1 MHTHIGSV
9 HRLECVH
16 MCARGAVL
24 GAFGRAARTHRPDDG
39 AIPILGAHGCAQ
51 TERSPRRERP
61 LPRTQHTRRR
71 RREWAKS
78 GASVGA
84 LRSRLA
90 RTAVGVHA
98 RRSLDAADS
107 VRWSRAAGDLVPGEK
122 CGTPRCSPTSLLRW
136 VERRQRQRREPRGEC
151 GVHNTRACVHIRH
164 GESGCGPYR
173 RKRSQPTPDARERNV
188 RIPQRTPGPL
198 GIPSHPISLIIAVLH
213 HVGLEAAV
221 RFTGSR
227 FTMRK
232 CCDHPPP
239 SSSLE
244 KSFFFFFFSQS
255 DLNLS

>member
-1 MHTHIGSV
+1 
-9 HRLECVH
+9 

-61 LPRTQHTRRR
+61 LPRTQHTRQR

-107 VRWSRAAGDLVPGEK
+107 VRWSRAAGDLGSPARNAAHRGAHQLLSCDGLSGVNGSVASRGVSARAHGLRPAAGPAVPQ
-122 CGTPRCSPTSLLRW
+122 R
-136 VERRQRQRREPRGEC
+136 VERVYVAAKGAGGRFLAQFHLTSVRLGT
-151 GVHNTRACVHIRH
+151 TRFCV
-164 GESGCGPYR
+164 GWGC
-173 RKRSQPTPDARERNV
+173 
-188 RIPQRTPGPL
+188 
-198 GIPSHPISLIIAVLH
+198 
-213 HVGLEAAV
+213 
-221 RFTGSR
+221 F
-227 FTMRK
+227 
-232 CCDHPPP
+232 
-239 SSSLE
+239 
-244 KSFFFFFFSQS
+244 
-255 DLNLS
+255 

>member
-1 MHTHIGSV
+1 MHTH
-9 HRLECVH
+9 RERAQAR
-16 MCARGAVL
+16 MCTHVCER
-24 GAFGRAARTHRPDDG
+24 GRARSVWSGRARTHRPDDG

-61 LPRTQHTRRR
+61 LPRTQHTRQRR

-98 RRSLDAADS
+98 RRSLDAADA
-107 VRWSRAAGDLVPGEK
+107 VRWSRAAGDLGFPGEK

-151 GVHNTRACVHIRH
+151 GIHNTRACVHIRH

-173 RKRSQPTPDARERNV
+173 RKRSQPTPDA
-188 RIPQRTPGPL
+188 GPWSYTWYN
-198 GIPSHPISLIIAVLH
+198 GCNT
-213 HVGLEAAV
+213 
-221 RFTGSR
+221 F
-227 FTMRK
+227 
-232 CCDHPPP
+232 
-239 SSSLE
+239 
-244 KSFFFFFFSQS
+244 
-255 DLNLS
+255 

>member
-1 MHTHIGSV
+1 MHTH
-9 HRLECVH
+9 RERAQAR
-16 MCARGAVL
+16 MCTHVCERGR

-61 LPRTQHTRRR
+61 LPRTQHTRQR

-98 RRSLDAADS
+98 RRSLDAADA
-107 VRWSRAAGDLVPGEK
+107 VRWSRAAGDLGFPGEK
-122 CGTPRCSPTSLLRW
+122 CGTPRRSPTSLLRW

-173 RKRSQPTPDARERNV
+173 RKSRQPAANSRRARV
-188 RIPQRTPGPL
+188 
-198 GIPSHPISLIIAVLH
+198 
-213 HVGLEAAV
+213 
-221 RFTGSR
+221 SR
-227 FTMRK
+227 RA
-232 CCDHPPP
+232 
-239 SSSLE
+239 S
-244 KSFFFFFFSQS
+244 
-255 DLNLS
+255 

>member
-1 MHTHIGSV
+1 MHTH
-9 HRLECVH
+9 RERAQAR
-16 MCARGAVL
+16 MCTHVCER
-24 GAFGRAARTHRPDDG
+24 GRARSVWSGRARTHRPDDG

-61 LPRTQHTRRR
+61 LPRTQHTRQR

-107 VRWSRAAGDLVPGEK
+107 VRWSRAAGDLGF
-122 CGTPRCSPTSLLRW
+122 PRREVRHTAACSPTSLLRW

-164 GESGCGPYR
+164 GESGCGQYR
-173 RKRSQPTPDARERNV
+173 RKRSQPAARDASRVRNV
-188 RIPQRTPGPL
+188 RIQT
-198 GIPSHPISLIIAVLH
+198 
-213 HVGLEAAV
+213 
-221 RFTGSR
+221 TT
-227 FTMRK
+227 TMTYSATEPR
-232 CCDHPPP
+232 
-239 SSSLE
+239 
-244 KSFFFFFFSQS
+244 S
-255 DLNLS
+255 DPVA

>member
-1 MHTHIGSV
+1 
-9 HRLECVH
+9 

-61 LPRTQHTRRR
+61 LPRTQHTRQR

-98 RRSLDAADS
+98 RRSLDAADA
-107 VRWSRAAGDLVPGEK
+107 VRWSRAAGDLGF
-122 CGTPRCSPTSLLRW
+122 PRREVRHTAACSPTSLLRW

-164 GESGCGPYR
+164 GESGCGQYR
-173 RKRSQPTPDARERNV
+173 RKRSQPAARDASRVRNV
-188 RIPQRTPGPL
+188 RIQT
-198 GIPSHPISLIIAVLH
+198 
-213 HVGLEAAV
+213 
-221 RFTGSR
+221 TT
-227 FTMRK
+227 TMTYSATEPR
-232 CCDHPPP
+232 
-239 SSSLE
+239 
-244 KSFFFFFFSQS
+244 S
-255 DLNLS
+255 DPVA